1 MRLLTNVRTATKLLV
16 SSAITTLLLVAV
28 GYVGVRNS
36 AQQAE
41 AIANLQ
47 QRELRGI
54 AAVKQSSI
62 LLSYMN
68 AEVGRALLAVD
79 TAEASYHAQNVAA
92 FDTEFRST
100 LSRADST
107 VVDSAS
113 QSRMAEVRKGYPEFM
128 RTTQRALDE
137 RLAGNLESARAT
149 ATEASAVGQAL
160 VDMMAEVATAK
171 EVLGEQAFTTS
182 SAAADSARKLLLALV
197 AIGAL
202 LTVGLGVFVSRLI
215 TVPLGQTVSVLES
228 VAAGDL
234 QREVAVVGQ
243 DEMARMGRALNV
255 AIAAQR
261 AALQRAEDAGAVARE
276 RAAQEAASAAEL
288 RTRVDSI
295 LEVVAAAAAGDLTRR
310 VQVSGT
316 DAIGRMGAALD
327 EFLTDLRDSIATIA
341 EQSHGLARSSESLA
355 AVSEEMSATAEE
367 TAAQA
372 RTVSDTSDNV
382 AHRVR
387 EIDAGA
393 ASITARVRDIASSAG
408 EAATVAERAVKAARS
423 ASTTITALD
432 QSSVKIGKVIDVIR
446 AIAQQTNMLALN
458 AAIEAAR
465 AGSAGDGFAVVANEV
480 KSLAERTAGATQE
493 VANVIAE
500 IQQDS
505 GRAVHAIAEIGQ
517 VVDRIQGLQQAIAQ
531 AVTEHTAVV
540 SDMTVSI
547 GGARV
552 ATEQIVQGIAGV
564 AEAARGT
571 SDGAETTQNSAQDL
585 ASYASALGELV
596 ARFRYEADTAD
607 ESGERQQSSLSR
619 ATEAAVDDSE
629 DADILV
635 FG

>member
-62 LLSYMN
+62 LLSYIN

-92 FDTEFRST
+92 FDTEFRNT

-128 RTTQRALDE
+128 STTQRALDE

-261 AALQRAEDAGAVARE
+261 DALQRAEDAP
-276 RAAQEAASAAEL
+276 
-288 RTRVDSI
+288 RTR
-295 LEVVAAAAAGDLTRR
+295 
-310 VQVSGT
+310 
-316 DAIGRMGAALD
+316 
-327 EFLTDLRDSIATIA
+327 
-341 EQSHGLARSSESLA
+341 
-355 AVSEEMSATAEE
+355 
-367 TAAQA
+367 
-372 RTVSDTSDNV
+372 
-382 AHRVR
+382 
-387 EIDAGA
+387 
-393 ASITARVRDIASSAG
+393 
-408 EAATVAERAVKAARS
+408 
-423 ASTTITALD
+423 
-432 QSSVKIGKVIDVIR
+432 
-446 AIAQQTNMLALN
+446 
-458 AAIEAAR
+458 
-465 AGSAGDGFAVVANEV
+465 
-480 KSLAERTAGATQE
+480 
-493 VANVIAE
+493 
-500 IQQDS
+500 
-505 GRAVHAIAEIGQ
+505 
-517 VVDRIQGLQQAIAQ
+517 
-531 AVTEHTAVV
+531 
-540 SDMTVSI
+540 
-547 GGARV
+547 
-552 ATEQIVQGIAGV
+552 
-564 AEAARGT
+564 
-571 SDGAETTQNSAQDL
+571 
-585 ASYASALGELV
+585 
-596 ARFRYEADTAD
+596 
-607 ESGERQQSSLSR
+607 
-619 ATEAAVDDSE
+619 
-629 DADILV
+629 
-635 FG
+635 

>member
-1 MRLLTNVRTATKLLV
+1 MRLLTNVRTATKLFV

-28 GYVGVRNS
+28 GYVGVHNS

-54 AAVKQSSI
+54 AAVKQASI

-68 AEVGRALLAVD
+68 AEVGRALLATD
-79 TAEASYHAQNVAA
+79 TAEASYHAQNVTA
-92 FDTEFRST
+92 FDEEFRT
-100 LSRADST
+100 TITRADST

-113 QSRMAEVRKGYPEFM
+113 QSKMAEVRKGYPEFVS
-128 RTTQRALDE
+128 TTQRALSE
-137 RLAGNLESARAT
+137 RLSGNVDAARAT
-149 ATEASAVGQAL
+149 AAEASAVGQAL

-182 SAAADSARKLLLALV
+182 SAAAESARKLLLTLV

-202 LTVGLGVFVSRLI
+202 LTLGLGLFVARLI

-234 QREVAVVGQ
+234 NREVAVVGR

-255 AIAAQR
+255 AITAQR
-261 AALQRAEDAGAVARE
+261 DTLRRAEEAGAAART
-276 RAAQEAASAAEL
+276 RAAQEAADAANL
-288 RTRVDSI
+288 RRRVDVM

-310 VQVSGT
+310 ADVSGD
-316 DAIGRMGAALD
+316 DAIGRMGSALD
-327 EFLTDLRDSIATIA
+327 AFLTDLRESIGTIA
-341 EQSHGLARSSESLA
+341 GQSHGLARSSESLA

-372 RTVSDTSDNV
+372 RTVSETSDNV

-387 EIDAGA
+387 EIDSGA
-393 ASITARVRDIASSAG
+393 VSITARVRDIATSAG
-408 EAATVAERAVKAARS
+408 EAANVAERAVTAARS
-423 ASTTITALD
+423 ASATITALD
-432 QSSVKIGKVIDVIR
+432 KSSARIGKVIDVIR

-465 AGSAGDGFAVVANEV
+465 AGAAGDGFAVVAQEV
-480 KSLAERTAGATQE
+480 KSLAERTSGATLE

-505 GRAVHAIAEIGQ
+505 GAAVSAINEIGQ
-517 VVDRIQGLQQAIAQ
+517 VVDRIQGLQQAIAE
-531 AVTEHTAVV
+531 AVHEHTAVV
-540 SDMTVSI
+540 ADMTVSI
-547 GGARV
+547 GGARA

-571 SDGAETTQNSAQDL
+571 SDGAESTQQSAQDL

-596 ARFRYEADTAD
+596 ARFRYELDEVDEGRATGAAGRNADSAD
-607 ESGERQQSSLSR
+607 EE
-619 ATEAAVDDSE
+619 ATELMYA
-629 DADILV
+629 
-635 FG
+635 